1 MQLDDYGFVMTDNGV
16 MLDQGSW
23 IIHASIRVFNFV
35 LVMGMYSKTGGKN
48 GKHADITESS
58 SISAVS
64 YMALEIFRFNVGRQ
78 FHPVSDATSR
88 FHTVQFAL
96 LPSTS
101 FLCLVDSKPK
111 FKTPQLEPVEL
122 LPADFE
128 RFRSLK
134 NGADKLQSAMKLFKK
149 RTSGGNS
156 GAQEE

>member
-1 MQLDDYGFVMTDNGV
+1 M
-16 MLDQGSW
+16 
-23 IIHASIRVFNFV
+23 A
-35 LVMGMYSKTGGKN
+35 MYSKTGGKN

-64 YMALEIFRFNVGRQ
+64 YMALEIFRYNVGRQ

-101 FLCLVDSKPK
+101 FLCLVNSKPMRSG
-111 FKTPQLEPVEL
+111 QSQPVDL
-122 LPADFE
+122 SPVDIE

-134 NGADKLQSAMKLFKK
+134 NGVDKLHSAMKSFKK
-149 RTSGGNS
+149 RTPGGNS
-156 GAQEE
+156 ESQE